1 MSPSIIKSKQSQLKI
16 FQELHENLKKRFSSS
31 EKSDHYD
38 FLRGYKGSDD
48 FAKFGL
54 DFWMRH
60 DWVGISLWGPPI
72 NGSADSKNV
81 LGFAT
86 YSPRSPIG
94 STAGALAR
102 DTGGIAL
109 YHDGRVFMRDGRDR
123 PRRPEPMTKINGRS
137 YHKIAYIDDKH
148 FFDRVMEYHFS
159 RLNSDLS
166 AGNAKTKGEVKG
178 TGMDAG
184 PANGGVRSSATFT
197 ALHNPITVALC
208 ETVKALGYVLREC
221 NGVTPD
227 LLVEKKASRNWKF
240 GESVSQ
246 R

>member
-16 FQELHENLKKRFSSS
+16 FQELHESLKKRFSSS

-72 NGSADSKNV
+72 NGSADSKNA

-102 DTGGIAL
+102 DTARRTRSPAATRT
-109 YHDGRVFMRDGRDR
+109 HDENQWPFLPQDCVLPLG
-123 PRRPEPMTKINGRS
+123 
-137 YHKIAYIDDKH
+137 H
-148 FFDRVMEYHFS
+148 F
-159 RLNSDLS
+159 
-166 AGNAKTKGEVKG
+166 K
-178 TGMDAG
+178 
-184 PANGGVRSSATFT
+184 
-197 ALHNPITVALC
+197 C
-208 ETVKALGYVLREC
+208 
-221 NGVTPD
+221 
-227 LLVEKKASRNWKF
+227 
-240 GESVSQ
+240 
-246 R
+246 

>member
-72 NGSADSKNV
+72 NGSADSKNA

-102 DTGGIAL
+102 DTRKLDKAAPYRRQGRMASERTVSACWLHHHQHGAASRKCRRLLQQARHVRTMDQGGQ
-109 YHDGRVFMRDGRDR
+109 GRDPMDPSFLPLFRRERGPPPTLRARLPAYAGDACR
-123 PRRPEPMTKINGRS
+123 PFGLDLIS
-137 YHKIAYIDDKH
+137 IATSVKLAQASGKP
-148 FFDRVMEYHFS
+148 FFVVT
-159 RLNSDLS
+159 
-166 AGNAKTKGEVKG
+166 NAAPVQ
-178 TGMDAG
+178 
-184 PANGGVRSSATFT
+184 GVET
-197 ALHNPITVALC
+197 AEAVA
-208 ETVKALGYVLREC
+208 
-221 NGVTPD
+221 
-227 LLVEKKASRNWKF
+227 W
-240 GESVSQ
+240 
-246 R
+246 

>member
-81 LGFAT
+81 
-86 YSPRSPIG
+86 
-94 STAGALAR
+94 
-102 DTGGIAL
+102 
-109 YHDGRVFMRDGRDR
+109 
-123 PRRPEPMTKINGRS
+123 
-137 YHKIAYIDDKH
+137 
-148 FFDRVMEYHFS
+148 
-159 RLNSDLS
+159 
-166 AGNAKTKGEVKG
+166 
-178 TGMDAG
+178 
-184 PANGGVRSSATFT
+184 RSSNA
-197 ALHNPITVALC
+197 
-208 ETVKALGYVLREC
+208 
-221 NGVTPD
+221 D
-227 LLVEKKASRNWKF
+227 ASRNARREAVLMQKPMA
-240 GESVSQ
+240 
-246 R
+246 